1 MSGVKSMPTLLIVM
15 GTSGSGKSTVGAALS
30 NALSCPFV
38 DGDDLHPSSNVEK
51 MSTGQPL
58 NDDDREPWLLTIRRK
73 GLELAETQN
82 VASISKGEKADKEV
96 VEVLETSQQTTTLR
110 DIASQHT
117 QNNNNNN
124 NNNNINEGHNAAT
137 KGSKNKLAII
147 ACSSLK
153 LNYRRLLRGTLTS
166 LADPAAL
173 KPESDVPTPTDLRV
187 IHIYLDL
194 SKELLEERMANRKG
208 HFMKLDM
215 LYSQL
220 DTLQRPN
227 EEEEVGTVVVKVE
240 RDSSTEDIVRGV
252 VERLKGKGVI

>member
-1 MSGVKSMPTLLIVM
+1 MSGVKPLPTLLIVM

-30 NALSCPFV
+30 SALSCPFV

-51 MSTGQPL
+51 MSRGQPL

-73 GLELAETQN
+73 GLELAETQD
-82 VASISKGEKADKEV
+82 VASISTGEKADKEM
-96 VEVLETSQQTTTLR
+96 VEVLETSQQTTTPR

-117 QNNNNNN
+117 QNNNT
-124 NNNNINEGHNAAT
+124 NINEGPNRT
-137 KGSKNKLAII
+137 PPGSKNKLAII

-153 LNYRRLLRGTLTS
+153 LNYRRLLRGSLTS

-173 KPESDVPTPTDLRV
+173 KPESETPTPTDLRV

-194 SKELLEERMANRKG
+194 TKELLEERMANRKG

-220 DTLQRPN
+220 DTLQIPN

-240 RDSSTEDIVRGV
+240 RENSTEDIVRGV
-252 VERLKGKGVI
+252 VERLKSKGVI

>member
-1 MSGVKSMPTLLIVM
+1 MSDVKPMPTLLIVM

-30 NALSCPFV
+30 SALSCPFV

-51 MSTGQPL
+51 MSRGQPL
-58 NDDDREPWLLTIRRK
+58 NDDDREPWLLTIREK
-73 GLELAETQN
+73 GLELAKTQD
-82 VASISKGEKADKEV
+82 VASISKEKKADKEM
-96 VEVLETSQQTTTLR
+96 VEVLETSQQTTTPR

-117 QNNNNNN
+117 QNNNF
-124 NNNNINEGHNAAT
+124 NITEGPNRIPP
-137 KGSKNKLAII
+137 GSKNKLAII

-153 LNYRRLLRGTLTS
+153 LNYRRLLRGSLTS

-173 KPESDVPTPTDLRV
+173 KPERETPTPTDLRV

-194 SKELLEERMANRKG
+194 TKQLLEERMANRKG
-208 HFMKLDM
+208 HFMKFDM

-220 DTLQRPN
+220 DTLQSPN

-240 RDSSTEDIVRGV
+240 RDSSTEDIVRSI
-252 VERLKGKGVI
+252 VERLKSKGVI